1 MYKKNNYIDR
11 SVYTLVVLLREKVL
25 NFEILILLYSENN
38 VIKIF
43 NGR

>member
-11 SVYTLVVLLREKVL
+11 SVYTLVILLWEEVL
-25 NFEILILLYSENN
+25 NLEILILLYSENN

-43 NGR
+43 NTF